1 MVLYQLIFYKILIES
16 DIQVSTLEWSEE
28 IVLNRNI
35 KSVLIFDINLVGGD
49 EVVVAP
55 FLAAIIIATWQVVE
69 ARGRGRSRS
78 MLELLSC
85 R

>member
-1 MVLYQLIFYKILIES
+1 L
-16 DIQVSTLEWSEE
+16 D
-28 IVLNRNI
+28 R
-35 KSVLIFDINLVGGD
+35 NLVGGD
-49 EVVVAP
+49 EIVWSSSFPIRHDDGVTVVVAP

-78 MLELLSC
+78 MLGLLSY

>member
-16 DIQVSTLEWSEE
+16 DIQVSTLEWLEE

-69 ARGRGRSRS
+69 ARGHGRSRS

>member
-1 MVLYQLIFYKILIES
+1 VLYQLIFYKILIES
-16 DIQVSTLEWSEE
+16 DIQVSTLEWLEE

-49 EVVVAP
+49 EVVVVP
-55 FLAAIIIATWQVVE
+55 FLAAIIIATWQVIE
-69 ARGRGRSRS
+69 ARSRGRSRS

>member
-16 DIQVSTLEWSEE
+16 DIQVSTLEWLEE

>member
-16 DIQVSTLEWSEE
+16 DIQVSTLEWLEE

-69 ARGRGRSRS
+69 ARGRGRSQS

>member
-16 DIQVSTLEWSEE
+16 DIQVSTLEWLEE

-69 ARGRGRSRS
+69 ARGRGRSRR